1 MLEIKDHELFAGIN
15 WGTLYQGKGMLYR
28 EELNKICFS
37 EFNSHE
43 VLESSNNEEI
53 QDFLEA
59 RKEADDD
66 SQDADSADAALASL
80 DFASFSYVNL
90 VGLSARTP
98 RTSNRKIG
106 KDSTINE

>member
-1 MLEIKDHELFAGIN
+1 MLEIKDHELFAGVK
-15 WGTLYQGKGMLYR
+15 WDTLHEGKGMLYR
-28 EELNKICFS
+28 EELNLTCFS
-37 EFNSHE
+37 EFNSHA

-66 SQDADSADAALASL
+66 SHDADSGDAASASL

-106 KDSTINE
+106 KDSTIKE